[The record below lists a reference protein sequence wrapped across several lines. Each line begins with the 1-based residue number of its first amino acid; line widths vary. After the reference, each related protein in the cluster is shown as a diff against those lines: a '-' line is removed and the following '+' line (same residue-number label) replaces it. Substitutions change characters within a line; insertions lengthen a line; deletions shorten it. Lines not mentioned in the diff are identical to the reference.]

1 MNKVYAPASRLLNA
15 KFPDLSV
22 ITILVLLLSFCKV
35 SLMVAAESEDLSALS
50 LSLPFKV
57 IDWPWAKAEKRVQ
70 INKIEI
76 NRNIG
81 FVLYAGLD
89 DTGG

>member
-1 MNKVYAPASRLLNA
+1 
-15 KFPDLSV
+15 
-22 ITILVLLLSFCKV
+22 
-35 SLMVAAESEDLSALS
+35 MVAAESEDLSALS

-70 INKIEI
+70 IRKIEI
-76 NRNIG
+76 YRNIG

>member
-1 MNKVYAPASRLLNA
+1 
-15 KFPDLSV
+15 
-22 ITILVLLLSFCKV
+22 
-35 SLMVAAESEDLSALS
+35 MVAAESEDLSALS

-57 IDWPWAKAEKRVQ
+57 IDWPWAKPAKRVQ